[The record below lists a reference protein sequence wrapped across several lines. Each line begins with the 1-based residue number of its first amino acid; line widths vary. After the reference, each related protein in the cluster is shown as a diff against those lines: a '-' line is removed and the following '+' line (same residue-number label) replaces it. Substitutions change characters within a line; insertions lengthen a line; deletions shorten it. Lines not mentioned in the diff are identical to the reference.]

1 MTRTDLAIR
10 QRVAYLRLSAAIGCA
25 RPYADDLFHRNDARL
40 RHALS
45 DAHAIVVD
53 GRYTALAH
61 DHVVCVEIIAD
72 TIISLITPLACD
84 PKVKTISEVAY
95 DAFNMA
101 ANVYHSTRRMR

>member
-1 MTRTDLAIR
+1 MDRTELAIR
-10 QRVAYLRLSAAIGCA
+10 QRVAYLRLNAAIGCA
-25 RPYADDLFHRNDARL
+25 RPYATDLFHRNDARL
-40 RHALS
+40 RHVLS

-61 DHVVCVEIIAD
+61 DHVVCVEVVAD

-84 PKVKTISEVAY
+84 PTLKTISEVSY

-101 ANVYHSTRRMR
+101 ADVYYSTRRMR